1 MAKIFIEESTLS
13 AIGDSIRAKTGKTD
27 MIPTPN
33 MPTEIASIQTADN
46 IVHGDIP
53 DYIKAAALEVAK
65 KVRAVQTS
73 ESITF
78 IAASDA
84 HQLDTSSDIVSG
96 NRHAGMA
103 LKALAYML
111 PGIDFCCYL
120 GDYTWGAST
129 TTIAEMKQHIA
140 EINNDIDEAF
150 HGIPQFR
157 TVGNHDSGAYAVAQ
171 NGTTISDAELYQMI
185 GKYCAGATFGS
196 TTAGYCYRDFDSK
209 KLRVIC
215 LNTSESLTADT
226 SSTGHVS
233 DAQAAWFA
241 ETLKAVGAK
250 TGWRVL
256 TLSHHPLDW
265 IAVSVCSNIV
275 KAYVTGDSITVG
287 GKTVNF
293 ANANSAQFLCAF
305 HGHVHCFKAAKLN
318 SISGNTPTEFNAWR
332 VAIPNMCFS
341 RNNEYGQNGK
351 GEYYGVEF
359 GEETTY
365 SKTAGTAD
373 DTAFVVNVINP
384 AAQKIYSYCYGAGY
398 DREVFTGV
406 AYVAVTGVTLNASS
420 GEAENGGTVTLTAT
434 VSPANASNKTVLWT
448 SSAPN
453 VASVTNGVVTA
464 LSAGTADIVATTEDG
479 GFTATYHLTV
489 KPHTVDVL
497 ATYGYVDNTRLSTE
511 SGTEKPAN
519 GYVVIGHTG
528 KIPISNH
535 LYPNGLTIRLTG
547 ADQVTGGPNS
557 SPYSDSAMCW
567 YTADGAYQ
575 TGVYIYN
582 TDNFSRGSKMVI
594 DSDAK
599 GFTLSWAAGKV
610 PEVQYGI
617 AFAVKGTGENL
628 TVTLTPK

>member
-1 MAKIFIEESTLS
+1 MKKLYEEASVQDIAN
-13 AIGDSIRAKTGKTD
+13 AIREKTGGAETYK
-27 MIPTPN
+27 
-33 MPTEIASIQTADN
+33 IAQMGNAVRGITTGDQIA
-46 IVHGDIP
+46 HADIP
-53 DYIKAAALEVAK
+53 SYVKAEVLEVAK
-65 KVRAVQTS
+65 KVQAVRTAD
-73 ESITF
+73 SIVF
-78 IAASDA
+78 VAASDA
-84 HQLDTSSDIVSG
+84 HQLDTSTDIVTG
-96 NRHAGMA
+96 NKHAGMA

-157 TVGNHDSGAYAVAQ
+157 TVGNHDAGAYAVAQ

-226 SSTGHVS
+226 ASMGHVS

-265 IAVSVCSNIV
+265 SVISVCSNIV
-275 KAYVTGDSITVG
+275 KAYVTGGSITAG

-293 ANANSAQFLCAF
+293 ANSNSAQFLCAF

-318 SISGNTPTEFNAWR
+318 SISGNTATEFNAWR

-365 SKTAGTAD
+365 NKTAGTAD

-398 DREVFTGV
+398 DREVFTGI
-406 AYVAVTGVTLNASS
+406 ATVAVTGVTLNASS
-420 GEAENGGTVTLTAT
+420 GELEKGGTVTLTAT
-434 VSPANASNKTVLWT
+434 VSPDNASNKTVLWT
-448 SSAPN
+448 SSAPK
-453 VASVTNGVVTA
+453 VASVVNGVVTA

-497 ATYGYVDNTRLSTE
+497 ATYGYANNTRLSTG
-511 SGTEKPAN
+511 SGTEKSAN
-519 GYVVIGHTG
+519 GYVVIGHTS
-528 KIPISNH
+528 KIQISNK

-547 ADQVTGGPNS
+547 ANQVTGGSTSN
-557 SPYSDSAMCW
+557 PYADCSMCW
-567 YTADGAYQ
+567 YTAAGAFQ

-582 TDNFSRGSKMVI
+582 TDNFSLGSKMAV
-594 DSDAK
+594 DPDAK
-599 GFTLSWAAGKV
+599 GFTLSWDAGKV
-610 PEVQYGI
+610 PDVQYGI
-617 AFAVKGTGENL
+617 AFAVKGIGENL
-628 TVTLTPK
+628 TVTLTEK

>member
-265 IAVSVCSNIV
+265 IVVSVCSNIV